1 MPGKNSWNRVEIYQ
15 TSQSDERKLDRKED
29 LSMTVESGPGPSEIL
44 LDVSGKGYQEI
55 VGIGGAFT
63 ESGGYVLSKMDSAER
78 GKIID
83 AYFHPETGLG
93 YTLCR
98 THINS
103 CDFSLDNY
111 SSDDIDGD
119 YELKHFNIE
128 RDQKYLIPFIKD
140 AQMVSGNSFKI
151 LASPWSPPKWMK
163 TNGQMNQGGKLKPD
177 CGDAWAL
184 FYAKYVK
191 AYKKQKIGIWAV
203 TVQNEPEAS
212 QRWDS
217 CIYTAEEERDFV
229 RDHLGPTL
237 KKQGLSGLKV
247 VVYDHNRD
255 HIYDRAK
262 TIYSDKKA
270 AKYAWGIGYHWYISE
285 EHKNVKK
292 VFEEFPDKKIIFTE
306 GCIEGGAKPGQ
317 WDRGEIYAKSMI
329 NDFNSGAS
337 GWIDWNMVL
346 DINGGPNHAQNFC
359 EAPVLVDL
367 EKNRVVYQSSFF
379 YIGHFS
385 RFVRPGAV
393 RVDCVSSDN
402 ALETCAFRNRDGGY
416 VVIVLNR
423 TDRDTDYRF
432 NAGTKSVR
440 IRIPAH
446 SIQTLALSKK
456 NKG

>member
-1 MPGKNSWNRVEIYQ
+1 MPERKKNIVKLYQ
-15 TSQSDERKLDRKED
+15 TSKSDNRKIEPVGD
-29 LSMTVESGPGPSEIL
+29 LSMMDEDRAGVPDIL

-63 ESGGYVLSKMDSAER
+63 ESGGYVLSKMGPGAR
-78 GKIID
+78 KKIVD
-83 AYFHPETGLG
+83 AYFHPKTGMG

-111 SSDDIDGD
+111 SSDDVDGD
-119 YELKHFNIE
+119 LELKHFNIE
-128 RDQKYLIPFIKD
+128 RDRKYLIPFIRD
-140 AQMVSGNSFKI
+140 AQKVSGNSFKL

-163 TNGQMNQGGKLKPD
+163 TNGQMNRGGKLKAD

-191 AYKKQKIGIWAV
+191 AYRKQKIDIWGL
-203 TVQNEPEAS
+203 TVQNEPEAT

-237 KKQGLSGLKV
+237 KKQGLSKLKV
-247 VVYDHNRD
+247 IIYDHNRD

-262 TIYSDKKA
+262 TVFSDKQANKFT
-270 AKYAWGIGYHWYISE
+270 WGIGYHWYVSD
-285 EHKNVKK
+285 EHANVNR
-292 VFEEFPDKKIIFTE
+292 VFREFPDKRIIFTE

-317 WDRGEIYAKSMI
+317 WDRGEIYARSMI
-329 NDFNSGAS
+329 NDFNNGAS

-346 DINGGPNHAQNFC
+346 DINGGPNHAENFC

-367 EKNRVVYQSSFF
+367 EKNNVVYQSSFY

-393 RVDCVSSDN
+393 RVDCTSSN
-402 ALETCAFRNRDGGY
+402 PALETCAFRNRRGGY
-416 VVIVLNR
+416 AVIVLNR
-423 TDRDTDYRF
+423 SDKETDYQF
-432 NAGTKSVR
+432 KAGSLAVRVKS
-440 IRIPAH
+440 PAH
-446 SIQTLALSKK
+446 SIQTLLLGDDAK
-456 NKG
+456 